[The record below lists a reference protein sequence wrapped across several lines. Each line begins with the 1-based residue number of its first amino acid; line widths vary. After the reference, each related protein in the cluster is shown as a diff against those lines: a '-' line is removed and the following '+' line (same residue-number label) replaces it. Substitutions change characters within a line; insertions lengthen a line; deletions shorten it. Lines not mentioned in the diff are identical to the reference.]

1 MISTTISGLDR
12 LADYYRRYPELATR
26 ASTSATNDAAGHAL
40 ALARRAVREELNL
53 PQAYTNDPDKLT
65 VAKRAGGVSS
75 EAVVL
80 ANARPISLA
89 RFATSRTLGRQAG
102 GVRVKVKRAGATRA
116 MRKAFLMPL
125 KQGAWDVDTKAG
137 VYNLG
142 LALRL
147 PPGEQIR
154 NKRVAKKL
162 PGQGN
167 VWLLY
172 GPSVHQSFRLHLS
185 EIAEKTGDYFERRFL
200 RQITRGLSRG

>member
-1 MISTTISGLDR
+1 MIRTSISGLDR

-26 ASTSATNDAAGHAL
+26 AGTSATNDAAGHAL

-53 PQAYTNDPDKLT
+53 PQAYINDPDKLT

-102 GVRVKVKRAGATRA
+102 GTKVKVKRAGATRA